1 MSPIRTIPIDLVS
14 SAVCEV
20 FGSRLTVVVDMV
32 NNKDPEAMR
41 TLSHQK
47 SLRDEWYALDPEA
60 EIFVIP
66 TIEHALERVNL
77 ISD

>member
-1 MSPIRTIPIDLVS
+1 
-14 SAVCEV
+14 VCEV
-20 FGSRLTVVVDMV
+20 FGSGLTVVVDMV
-32 NNKDPEAMR
+32 NNSTDPEAMR
-41 TLSHQK
+41 TPSHQK